1 MGLILARR
9 CGRRVRLRH
18 RTPSTFG
25 LRLNALVP
33 HLCRAF
39 AARPFLRFKYRGRR
53 RELMPDTVAIV
64 GGFVLSL
71 LGAVLGAVPIL
82 TLRQADV
89 AKMRIWG
96 PDGFLK
102 LGEELMRQR
111 KFAWIAL
118 GLIVAG
124 SWLQLIGGLV

>member
-1 MGLILARR
+1 
-9 CGRRVRLRH
+9 
-18 RTPSTFG
+18 
-25 LRLNALVP
+25 
-33 HLCRAF
+33 
-39 AARPFLRFKYRGRR
+39 
-53 RELMPDTVAIV
+53 MPDTVAIV

-124 SWLQLIGGLV
+124 SWLQLIGWLV